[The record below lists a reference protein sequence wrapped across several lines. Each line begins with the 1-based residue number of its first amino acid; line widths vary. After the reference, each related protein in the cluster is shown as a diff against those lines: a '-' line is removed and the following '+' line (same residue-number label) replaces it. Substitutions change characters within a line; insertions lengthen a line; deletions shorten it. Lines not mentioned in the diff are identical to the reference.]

1 MSKELIMKLAKKMVL
16 AAVVLPLTLG
26 TASAFAFGGGK
37 GHHKGPDGECGMG
50 MERGMMRQLD
60 LTDAQKEQLDAMRG
74 SNRAQM
80 KEMHQGNFA
89 ANQAER
95 QAQHAKVQVLLLADN
110 FDQATANELAKQMA
124 EKQAERRVKMLEKQ
138 HQMLSILTPEQKAK
152 FVELQ
157 NERMQEC
164 SDKMQKR
171 MEKHAKN

>member
-1 MSKELIMKLAKKMVL
+1 MVL

-95 QAQHAKVQVLLLADN
+95 
-110 FDQATANELAKQMA
+110 
-124 EKQAERRVKMLEKQ
+124 
-138 HQMLSILTPEQKAK
+138 
-152 FVELQ
+152 
-157 NERMQEC
+157 
-164 SDKMQKR
+164 
-171 MEKHAKN
+171 